1 MANKSRPK
9 QLSFRVSEEEWELLQ
24 QKIAESGM
32 NQQQYILSCVFGK
45 AIINTDGIKA
55 VVPELKQQGAN
66 LNRIGQKLSVTLN
79 DLSSVWQSLGAAL
92 QTVRG
97 TKK

>member
-66 LNRIGQKLSVTLN
+66 LNQIRQKLSVTLN

>member
-24 QKIAESGM
+24 QKIAESDM

-66 LNRIGQKLSVTLN
+66 LNQIGQKSSVTLN

>member
-55 VVPELKQQGAN
+55 VVSELKQQGAN
-66 LNRIGQKLSVTLN
+66 LNQIGQKLSVTLN

>member
-32 NQQQYILSCVFGK
+32 NQQQYILSCAFGK

-66 LNRIGQKLSVTLN
+66 LNQIGQKLSVTLN

>member
-66 LNRIGQKLSVTLN
+66 LNQIGKKLSVTLN

>member
-55 VVPELKQQGAN
+55 VVPKLKQQGAN
-66 LNRIGQKLSVTLN
+66 LNQIGQKLSVTLN

>member
-9 QLSFRVSEEEWELLQ
+9 QLSCRVSEEEWELLQ

-66 LNRIGQKLSVTLN
+66 LNQIGQKLSVTLN